1 MTGSSAARVERSLVP
16 APSYAH
22 LRSLSDGIGLFEHAE
37 YDRPRRD
44 HGYCVDDVAR
54 GLLVCARE
62 PDQDDDVAQLTETY
76 LRFIEAAIAPDGTLH
91 NRRNVDGEWTDE
103 PALGDWWG
111 RALWGLG
118 VAVVRAPLALT
129 RKRALR
135 AFLSLAVNRSPHP
148 RAMVFA
154 ALGAG
159 ELVLAGN
166 TDERVVSL
174 LRDALGRIPES
185 DSAWGWPES
194 RLRYGNASLAEAL
207 ILGGAALRDPTLAS
221 RGLRALGELVRIESR
236 PGHFSVTGTDGRG
249 PDDRSPQ
256 FDQQPIELAAIADAA
271 VRAYQLT
278 HDAVWANTVS
288 LAWSWFLGNND
299 NGTVMVDLETGAGYD
314 GLHEHGRNEN
324 RGAESTLSAIGTQ
337 QQARRVDLAAR
348 R

>member
-1 MTGSSAARVERSLVP
+1 MTASSAARLAPSLVP
-16 APSYAH
+16 SPNFRH
-22 LRSLSDGIGLFEHAE
+22 LAALSDDLGLFEHAE
-37 YDRPRRD
+37 YGVPRVE

-62 PDQDDDVAQLTETY
+62 PEQDADTARLTETY
-76 LRFIEAAIAPDGTLH
+76 LRFIEAAIAPDGALH
-91 NRRNVDGEWTDE
+91 NRRNIAGDWTDE
-103 PALGDWWG
+103 PGLGDWWG

-118 VAVVRAPLALT
+118 VAAVRAPLALT

-135 AFLSLAVNRSPHP
+135 AFLALSARRSTHP

-166 TDERVVSL
+166 ADERVVSL
-174 LRDALGRIPES
+174 LRDALAMIPEAGS
-185 DSAWGWPES
+185 DWDWPES

-207 ILGGAALRDPTLAS
+207 ILGGAALRDPALVN
-221 RGLRALGELVRIESR
+221 RGLRSLDALVRIESR
-236 PGHFSVTGTDGRG
+236 EGHFSVTGTSGRG
-249 PDDRSPQ
+249 PADRGRQ

-271 VRAYQLT
+271 VRAFQVT
-278 HDAVWANTVS
+278 NDVSWARTVS

-299 NGTVMVDLETGAGYD
+299 GGTVMIDPESGAGYD

-324 RGAESTLSAIGTQ
+324 RGAESTLAALATQ
-337 QQARRVDLAAR
+337 QQARRVDLAAHR
-348 R
+348 